1 MKIVL
6 SCNGSRGDV
15 QPAMALGT
23 ALARR
28 DHQVILAVP
37 PNLVWW
43 AADSGLS
50 TQPCGIDTDELLE
63 SDLVTRDL
71 KSSNPVKRLRAVSE
85 ITLRGGSRLQHDLLA
100 VCQGADVIV
109 GGSAGQERILNVA
122 ESLGI
127 PYLPLHYCP
136 MRKNSVVA
144 PLPWLPPSITAHSWT
159 LIERI
164 LWHTSASTE
173 NELRRE
179 LGLGRARTPAASR
192 IAGQGVPEVQA
203 YDPLLFPG
211 LGDEWERSRPL
222 VGFLEYLPF
231 RPKLQSDS
239 THRSLVDWLDAGPA
253 PLYVGFGSMK
263 IGDPGIIEH
272 AIAAT
277 AECLGLRVLL
287 VTGGSD
293 FSIDPADDRFFV
305 TATVDHKAVLPRC
318 TAAVHHGGAGSTAA
332 SLRAGLPT
340 GICWFGADQ
349 PMWGRQLTRLG
360 VGVSM
365 PISRVGSDRLSSL
378 VRALIEPARRDA
390 ARAMATS
397 MIKPECAAAAAV
409 TIIEETVTPHLSNRG
424 TR

>member
-15 QPAMALGT
+15 QPAMALGS
-23 ALARR
+23 ALAHRN
-28 DHQVILAVP
+28 HEVTLAVP
-37 PNLVWW
+37 PNLVSW
-43 AADSGLS
+43 AADSGLA
-50 TQPCGIDTDELLE
+50 TQPCGIDTDELLG

-71 KSSNPVKRLRAVSE
+71 KSSNPAKRLRAVSE
-85 ITLRGGSRLQHDLLA
+85 ITLRGGSRLQHDLHA
-100 VCQGADVIV
+100 VGQGADVII

-127 PYLPLHYCP
+127 PYVPLHYCP
-136 MRKNSVVA
+136 MRKNSVVS
-144 PLPWLPPSITAHSWT
+144 PVPWLPPSITAHSWT

-173 NELRRE
+173 NELRSE
-179 LGLGRARTPAASR
+179 LGLGRAKTPTASR
-192 IAGQGVPEVQA
+192 IAGQGMPELQA

-211 LGDEWERSRPL
+211 LGDEWGRSRPL
-222 VGFLEYLPF
+222 VGFLEYLPS
-231 RPKLQSDS
+231 RPKLQSDW

-263 IGDPGIIEH
+263 IGDPSIIEH
-272 AIAAT
+272 AVVAT
-277 AECLGLRVLL
+277 AERLGLRVLL
-287 VTGGSD
+287 VAGGNH

-305 TATVDHKAVLPRC
+305 TSTVDHKTALPRC

-349 PMWGRQLTRLG
+349 PMWGQQLTRLG
-360 VGVSM
+360 VGVST
-365 PISRVGSDRLSSL
+365 PISRIGSDKLTSL
-378 VRALIEPARRDA
+378 VSALIEPARRTA
-390 ARAMATS
+390 AQAMATS
-397 MIKPECAAAAAV
+397 MIKPECAAASAV
-409 TIIEETVTPHLSNRG
+409 TIIEETVSPHLSNRG

>member
-15 QPAMALGT
+15 QPAMALGS
-23 ALARR
+23 ALAHRN
-28 DHQVILAVP
+28 HEVTLAVP
-37 PNLVWW
+37 PNLESW
-43 AADSGLS
+43 AADSGLA
-50 TQPCGIDTDELLE
+50 TQPCGIDTDELLG

-85 ITLRGGSRLQHDLLA
+85 ITLRGGSRLQHDLRA
-100 VCQGADVIV
+100 VGQGADVII

-127 PYLPLHYCP
+127 PYVPLHYCP
-136 MRKNSVVA
+136 MRKNSVIS

-179 LGLGRARTPAASR
+179 LGLGRAKTPAASR
-192 IAGQGVPEVQA
+192 ITGQGVPELQA

-211 LGDEWERSRPL
+211 LGDEWGRSRPL
-222 VGFLEYLPF
+222 VGFLEYLPS
-231 RPKLQSDS
+231 RPKLQSDL

-263 IGDPGIIEH
+263 LGDPSIIEH
-272 AIAAT
+272 AIVAT
-277 AECLGLRVLL
+277 AERLGLRVLL
-287 VTGGSD
+287 VTGGSHLSVD
-293 FSIDPADDRFFV
+293 SADDRFFV
-305 TATVDHKAVLPRC
+305 TPTIDHKTVLPRC

-349 PMWGRQLTRLG
+349 PIWGRQLTRLG
-360 VGVSM
+360 VGVST
-365 PISRVGSDRLSSL
+365 PISRIDSDKLTSS
-378 VRALIEPARRDA
+378 VSALIEPGRRAA
-390 ARAMATS
+390 ARVTATS
-397 MIKPECAAAAAV
+397 MIKPECAVASAIA
-409 TIIEETVTPHLSNRG
+409 IIEETVSPQLPNRG

>member
-15 QPAMALGT
+15 QPAMALGS

-28 DHQVILAVP
+28 DHEVTLAVP
-37 PNLVWW
+37 PNLLSW
-43 AADSGLS
+43 AADSGLD
-50 TQPCGIDTDELLE
+50 TQACGIDTDELLE

-71 KSSNPVKRLRAVSE
+71 KSPNPVKRLRAVSE
-85 ITLRGGSRLQHDLLA
+85 ITLRGGSRLQHDLQT
-100 VCQGADVIV
+100 VGQGADVII

-127 PYLPLHYCP
+127 PYVPLHYCP
-136 MRKNSVVA
+136 MRKNSAVS
-144 PLPWLPPSITAHSWT
+144 PLPWLPPSLTAPSWT

-164 LWHTSASTE
+164 LWHTGASTE

-179 LGLGRARTPAASR
+179 LGLGCVSTPAASR

-203 YDPLLFPG
+203 YDRLLFPG
-211 LGDEWERSRPL
+211 LGDEWGPRRPL
-222 VGFLEYLPF
+222 VGFLEYQPS
-231 RPKLQSDS
+231 RPESQSDR
-239 THRSLVDWLDAGPA
+239 THSSLIDWLDAGSA

-277 AECLGLRVLL
+277 AERLGLRVLL
-287 VTGGSD
+287 ATGGSHL
-293 FSIDPADDRFFV
+293 SIDPSDDRFFV
-305 TATVDHKAVLPRC
+305 RSTIDHTTVLPRC

-340 GICWFGADQ
+340 GVCWFGADQ
-349 PMWGRQLTRLG
+349 PMWGQRLTRLG
-360 VGVSM
+360 VGVSA
-365 PISRVGSDRLSSL
+365 PFSRIDADTLTSMVSTLL
-378 VRALIEPARRDA
+378 QPARRDT
-390 ARAMATS
+390 ARAVAASLIT
-397 MIKPECAAAAAV
+397 PQRAAASAV
-409 TIIEETVTPHLSNRG
+409 AIVEETVTKHLLSRG
-424 TR
+424 TT